1 MKKLNHYPS
10 LSVIVTIL
18 FLQAN
23 QLSAQTEGIN
33 SLQTKKQFNQ
43 LEPKK
48 LEQVNSDA
56 EESMPIV
63 TADGHQLYFIRTQ
76 VSSKKKTSKLGQEI
90 WVAAKE
96 GDSLGTSRK
105 EDLKINDLAN
115 NAVVGASADGN
126 TIYLFNSIETRH
138 KLAKGLG
145 YMTKDSSGT
154 WGEIKKIT
162 IPGFEIG
169 DGYYAFYVT
178 PDENTLLV
186 STAYDTTAYE
196 DLYVS
201 EKVEGNWTSLKS
213 LGPNVNTL
221 SIETSPF
228 ITEDKQTLY
237 FSSAGHGGYGEMDL
251 FKTTRTGEGWDE
263 WSTPVNLGDKINSP
277 YFDAYLVLS
286 SDEKT
291 AYFSSNRGGKYS
303 DIYYVADFDRQENKL
318 LTLSFQGSK
327 MSNKSIEVFG
337 KDGNLIK
344 VIITDKNGGF
354 KYESLEADYY
364 TIDGVKIY
372 EEEMLEL
379 LENTSTGSSEV
390 SEIASIR
397 SVKAQLSAIILT
409 NQGNVLAEKSIEVFG
424 KDGNLIKVIT
434 TDKNGGFK
442 YESLEA
448 DYYTIDGVKIYEEE
462 MLELLE
468 NTSTVSSEVLEVT
481 SIRSVKAQLRAIILT
496 NQGNVL
502 AEKSIEV
509 FGRDGNLI
517 KVIITDK
524 NGGFKY
530 ESLEADYYMIDG
542 IKIYKDE
549 MLNFI
554 DKKQVVTD
562 LKPVVYDIGNELHDS
577 INSTKDVEGNYQQ
590 AIVGVVKSNIEST
603 KNQKDEVAIFGF
615 STVEAELL
623 EEYIIYFDFDKSVI
637 KSEGIMKINDLIELS
652 KQKAQLQVKLIGHTD
667 YTGSQ
672 RYNLA
677 LSEKRVKAVN
687 DYLLSKGQQLNVTNK
702 EGIGELKPAADN
714 STIIG
719 RARNRRVEIKVYK

>member
-63 TADGHQLYFIRTQ
+63 TADDHQLYFIRTQ

-379 LENTSTGSSEV
+379 LENTSTVSSEV
-390 SEIASIR
+390 LEVTSIR

-409 NQGNVLAEKSIEVFG
+409 NQGNVLAEKAIEVFG

-434 TDKNGGFK
+434 
-442 YESLEA
+442 
-448 DYYTIDGVKIYEEE
+448 
-462 MLELLE
+462 
-468 NTSTVSSEVLEVT
+468 
-481 SIRSVKAQLRAIILT
+481 
-496 NQGNVL
+496 
-502 AEKSIEV
+502 
-509 FGRDGNLI
+509 
-517 KVIITDK
+517 TDK

-590 AIVGVVKSNIEST
+590 AIVGVVKSNTEST